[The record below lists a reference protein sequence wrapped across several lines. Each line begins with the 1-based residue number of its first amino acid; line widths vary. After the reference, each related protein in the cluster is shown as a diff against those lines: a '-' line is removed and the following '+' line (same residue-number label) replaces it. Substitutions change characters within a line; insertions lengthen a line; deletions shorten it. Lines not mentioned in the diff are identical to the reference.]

1 MPTASDTFPAS
12 ADARTEEL
20 RQPVRSEQL
29 RLIFAHMVFATP
41 VGLAFTFVL
50 AAYLYREISLA
61 AIWTWVAG
69 RVVIAVPR
77 VVQAR
82 RFRSVGE
89 PYSQAQERLALA
101 LISVD
106 GLWWGLAGAWIA
118 NGPADVVSIVI
129 AALASVAC
137 VAAFGLQVRLAA
149 TALYVVPLLLLPSCA
164 LLVRGDG
171 LGVFAGTG
179 LLCLLALLLASGRSA
194 EHRLAEVFRLRHL
207 MARRSEQR
215 GEALR
220 LAELKL
226 ERIEEEKA
234 LQQRKARVDAQQEVL
249 RARSI
254 FLAKISH
261 ELRSPLQGIVSAI
274 DVFERR
280 HGHRITQDDELI
292 ARIRRASALLN
303 TQLRDL
309 LTLARGEA
317 GHLELHREPFD
328 ACAMVEGVVA
338 AVRDAAN
345 VKGVL
350 LSYKVPQQPVFVF
363 ADANRLDQV
372 LTNLLTNSVRYTAQ
386 GSVEIELR
394 PFDPASGQLAISI
407 SDTGSGIP
415 DAMIPHLF
423 ALDKPLPELERRTE
437 GSGIGLAIVG
447 TLLELMG
454 GKVAVH
460 SEEGQGTR
468 FHISVPVDV
477 IDAEV
482 EQRRLGAD
490 ARRASGPNGNESD
503 RD

>member
-1 MPTASDTFPAS
+1 MATASNTFAPPA
-12 ADARTEEL
+12 DGRIDEL
-20 RQPVRSEQL
+20 RRPVRSEQL

-50 AAYLYREISLA
+50 AAYLYREVAPA
-61 AIWTWVAG
+61 AIWAWVAG
-69 RVVIAVPR
+69 RIVIAVPR

-82 RFRSVGE
+82 HFRSGGE
-89 PYSQAQERLALA
+89 PYSQAQERLALT
-101 LISVD
+101 LISLD
-106 GLWWGLAGAWIA
+106 GLWWGLAGTWIA
-118 NGPADVVSIVI
+118 DGPADVVSIVI

-137 VAAFGLQVRLAA
+137 VAAFGLQVRLLA
-149 TALYVVPLLLLPSCA
+149 TALYVVPLTLLPSCA
-164 LLVRGDG
+164 LLLRGDG

-179 LLCLLALLLASGRSA
+179 LLCLLALLIASGRSA

-207 MARRSEQR
+207 MARRSEER
-215 GEALR
+215 GDALR

-234 LQQRKARVDAQQEVL
+234 LQERKARVDAQQEVL

-280 HGHRITQDDELI
+280 HGHRISQDDELI

-328 ACAMVEGVVA
+328 ARAMVEGVVA
-338 AVRDAAN
+338 SVRDSATI
-345 VKGVL
+345 KGLL
-350 LSYKVPQQPVFVF
+350 LSYKVPKEPVFVF
-363 ADANRLDQV
+363 ADGNRLDQV

-386 GSVEIELR
+386 GSVGIELR
-394 PFDPASGQLAISI
+394 PFDPAIGRLSIAI
-407 SDTGSGIP
+407 SDTGPGIP
-415 DAMIPHLF
+415 AALIPHLF
-423 ALDKPLPELERRTE
+423 ALDRPPSEHDRRTE

-447 TLLELMG
+447 TLLDLMG
-454 GKVAVH
+454 GTVAVH
-460 SEEGQGTR
+460 SEEGHGTR
-468 FHISVPVDV
+468 FDISVPVDV
-477 IDAEV
+477 VDAEV
-482 EQRRLGAD
+482 ERRRGDGD
-490 ARRASGPNGNESD
+490 ARSASSPTENESD
-503 RD
+503 RH